1 MMHAKDHASTTHEQ
15 KRWKWNL
22 YVCVCVFMY
31 VYMYICISHKSNL
44 TRWGDTAENLELDK

>member
-1 MMHAKDHASTTHEQ
+1 MLKIMLQQLMNKKDE
-15 KRWKWNL
+15 NEI
-22 YVCVCVFMY
+22 YMCVCVFMY

>member
-31 VYMYICISHKSNL
+31 VYMYVCISHKSNL